1 MSRKFFRRYAP
12 SHQQVRNHPHLKMF
26 GALICDPNLWYLN
39 RRSVS
44 GAFFVGLFWAFIPIP
59 MQMLASVGSA
69 ILLRVNLPISLVLV
83 WITNPIT
90 IPPIFY
96 INYIVGSWLLNTPPV
111 PDFELTMSW
120 IAQSM
125 AIIWRPLIAGSIVCG
140 LVVGGAGFLGVRL
153 AWRLHIVSYCKQRA
167 ERSRLRKMLRKKGDS
182 QSSS

>member
-1 MSRKFFRRYAP
+1 MPRKFFRRYAP
-12 SHQQVRNHPHLKMF
+12 SHQQVRNHPRLRMF
-26 GALICDPNLWYLN
+26 GALLCDPNLWHLN

-59 MQMLASVGSA
+59 VQMLASVGSA

-96 INYIVGSWLLNTPPV
+96 INYLVGSWLLQTPPV

-125 AIIWRPLIAGSIVCG
+125 AIIWQPLIAGSLVMG
-140 LVVGGAGFLGVRL
+140 LLVGGIGFTSVRL
-153 AWRLHIVSYCKQRA
+153 IWRLHLVNYLKRRA
-167 ERSRLRKMLRKKGDS
+167 ERRRMRKRLPDLPPS
-182 QSSS
+182 